1 MKVKELIERLQE
13 VKDKELE
20 VLMLNDRGEY
30 EDIVYVGQQVKIIEG
45 LKGDEY
51 RREIYIC

>member
-20 VLMLNDRGEY
+20 VLMLNDMGVY
-30 EDIVYVGQQVKIIEG
+30 EDIVYVGQQVRMIEG

-51 RREIYIC
+51 KREIYIC